1 MITAGVAD
9 ALSQG
14 IPSVL
19 GTSGSG
25 DTSVAY
31 STDAEAEAAA
41 QSASRSGI
49 RRQQNA
55 AQRVLSGVAAA
66 LGAGGGRGPAHAG
79 LPRIP
84 GFPLLPGG
92 IPRNEQGQIDVVQL
106 IGPFFAPHNI

>member
-1 MITAGVAD
+1 M
-9 ALSQG
+9 
-14 IPSVL
+14 L
-19 GTSGSG
+19 GTGGSS
-25 DTSVAY
+25 DTAVAY

-41 QSASRSGI
+41 QSASRAGI

-106 IGPFFAPHNI
+106 IGPFLVSYNIS